1 MTGFAGT
8 FLTGATSR
16 LLPASIPFRYFG
28 AAVVFHIAA
37 WIALVV
43 GADGMPRFAGGLGW
57 PLVVLHLTT
66 LGVLAMT
73 AIGASLQ
80 LLPVATR
87 RSVGAI
93 RWPAAIWWVYTPG
106 VVVVAVGMGTGIVVL
121 LAAGAAAIVL
131 ALAIY
136 GVLLARNLIGAKGMP
151 AVVAH
156 GWGALASLVV
166 VLATAASLAGAYAG
180 APGLA
185 RGTAVALHVV
195 FAVYGFMGMLAL
207 GLSYILVPMFALSPA
222 PRDRVALIS
231 LAFAVAA
238 LLLTGTAAFGLA
250 PQPLRIAAIVA
261 GTVSISVHL
270 RLMTAALATGLR
282 RALGR
287 SFRLVRIAWACLAA
301 SLALALGVVLDVPFE
316 GTNALFGV
324 VVIGGWLL
332 TFVLGILQRIVP
344 FLASMHASRGVPGV
358 KRRLPTP
365 SSLTAER
372 PLAIHF
378 ACHLVALALLTLA
391 VVAESAVAARIGALV
406 GTVGA
411 IAFAAFF
418 VIAMRRMADPAPG
431 ANPRAAH
438 AA

>member
-1 MTGFAGT
+1 MFKFFFFFSSRRRHTRSLRDWSSDVCSSDLDGRKRALAPVDRRRRHAHRCPRSCAAGAAGCDHRARRVDRKSHAGDRSPRTRSDDALPGIGRARLDRGTDRRRARRSAAEARARAVTGFAGT

-180 APGLA
+180 APGLD
-185 RGTAVALHVV
+185 RKSTRLNSSHV
-195 FAVYGFMGMLAL
+195 
-207 GLSYILVPMFALSPA
+207 
-222 PRDRVALIS
+222 
-231 LAFAVAA
+231 
-238 LLLTGTAAFGLA
+238 
-250 PQPLRIAAIVA
+250 
-261 GTVSISVHL
+261 
-270 RLMTAALATGLR
+270 
-282 RALGR
+282 
-287 SFRLVRIAWACLAA
+287 
-301 SLALALGVVLDVPFE
+301 E
-316 GTNALFGV
+316 
-324 VVIGGWLL
+324 
-332 TFVLGILQRIVP
+332 
-344 FLASMHASRGVPGV
+344 
-358 KRRLPTP
+358 
-365 SSLTAER
+365 
-372 PLAIHF
+372 
-378 ACHLVALALLTLA
+378 
-391 VVAESAVAARIGALV
+391 
-406 GTVGA
+406 
-411 IAFAAFF
+411 
-418 VIAMRRMADPAPG
+418 
-431 ANPRAAH
+431 
-438 AA
+438 